1 MKKQNP
7 NFDVM
12 FQREQIQRERYEQ
25 KIQALNNKINELQ
38 NTINTQQ
45 DTIGRL
51 NKELKY
57 KTMLIERI
65 TEYNKDANKIIE
77 ADKPNLFKRIFK
89 RCD

>member
-1 MKKQNP
+1 
-7 NFDVM
+7 M

-25 KIQALNNKINELQ
+25 RIQALNNKINELQ
-38 NTINTQQ
+38 NTINVQQ

-57 KTMLIERI
+57 KTMLLERI

-77 ADKPNLFKRIFK
+77 ADKHNLFYRIFK
-89 RCD
+89 KKG

>member
-7 NFDVM
+7 NFDIM
-12 FQREQIQRERYEQ
+12 FQREQLQRDRYE
-25 KIQALNNKINELQ
+25 KRITELNNKINELQ
-38 NTINTQQ
+38 NTIKTQQ

-65 TEYNKDANKIIE
+65 TNYSNNIVE
-77 ADKPNLFKRIFK
+77 DKPNFFSKIFK
-89 RCD
+89 RRGN